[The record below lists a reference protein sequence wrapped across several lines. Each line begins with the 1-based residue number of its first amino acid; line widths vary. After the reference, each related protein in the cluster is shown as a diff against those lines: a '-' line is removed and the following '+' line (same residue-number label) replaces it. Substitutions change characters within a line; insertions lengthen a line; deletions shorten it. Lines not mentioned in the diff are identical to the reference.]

1 MWIKWHK
8 VKQLWCEIKC
18 TVWPCECVYVCVC
31 VLKKVDITLLTGL
44 FLGGTVTVVINLL
57 SYTHIFFNK

>member
-1 MWIKWHK
+1 MKLN
-8 VKQLWCEIKC
+8 VQYDL
-18 TVWPCECVYVCVC
+18 VNVYMCVS